1 MNSAVAFSEYQ
12 IISGCK
18 TWAHV
23 NVRVPELK
31 LFLSKYLDNTD
42 TILMKYEI
50 LSLGI

>member
-23 NVRVPELK
+23 NVRVISK